1 VHATGQVASFTTES
15 RLATEVWTRALNAHL
30 PSTIAALAVREMPDG
45 FHARFS
51 AASREYRY
59 TILNRPSRSALE
71 RGRVWHVASSLDA
84 ATMALSLAELVGEH
98 DFAAFAGAS
107 DRLRAGAS
115 TTRTVLSAAC
125 RRQGDHLQ
133 VDLRAN
139 AFLPHMVRNVVGTL
153 VLVGRGSLEPAAI
166 GAILASRDRRRAGPT
181 APPDGLCLVRVHYGD
196 PTL

>member
-1 VHATGQVASFTTES
+1 
-15 RLATEVWTRALNAHL
+15 
-30 PSTIAALAVREMPDG
+30 
-45 FHARFS
+45 
-51 AASREYRY
+51 
-59 TILNRPSRSALE
+59 
-71 RGRVWHVASSLDA
+71 
-84 ATMALSLAELVGEH
+84 MALSLAELVGEH

-107 DRLRAGAS
+107 ARLRAGAS

-125 RRQGDHLQ
+125 RREGDHLQ

-196 PTL
+196 PEL